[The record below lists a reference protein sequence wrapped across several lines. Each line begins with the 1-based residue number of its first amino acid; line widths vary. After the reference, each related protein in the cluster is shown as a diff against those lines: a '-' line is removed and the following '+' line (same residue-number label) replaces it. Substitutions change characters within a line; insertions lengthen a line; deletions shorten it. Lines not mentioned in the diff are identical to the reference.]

1 MLELMHAELTC
12 PICLDVM
19 AGPVTVGCGHTFCG
33 FCLHTYWGRIQV
45 PTERTCPVCRTPHS
59 GAWVVNTFLMKLLHT
74 APTEGRLVYL
84 NEVILGKI
92 WDKDNT
98 KLKKEIFSQSFAE
111 FRKQTRFLEDRG
123 PGWEQRLRSW
133 SRHAAT
139 LAAAFSA
146 HVSDDWLVDQADF
159 VRVCGRAL
167 KTLH

>member
-1 MLELMHAELTC
+1 MFESELTC

-33 FCLHTYWGRIQV
+33 FCLHTYWKRIQV

-84 NEVILGKI
+84 NEVIL
-92 WDKDNT
+92 
-98 KLKKEIFSQSFAE
+98 KKKIFSQSFAE
-111 FRKQTRFLEDRG
+111 FRKQTQILEDRG

-133 SRHAAT
+133 SRHAVT
-139 LAAAFSA
+139 LANAFSA
-146 HVSDDWLVDQADF
+146 HVSDDWLMDQADF
-159 VRVCGRAL
+159 VRVCGRSL
-167 KTLH
+167 KTLHSFY